1 MLASLWPIG
10 LPIQSQFRHSGSY
23 EAAHEASMTTVVPLN
38 SALPSRRIGPREL
51 ARLLGEWATPG
62 QPAYAAL
69 AARVR
74 LLVLDGRLPVGV
86 RLPPERELAA
96 ALSRSRTTAAAA
108 YDLLRESGYAAS
120 RQGSGTWTTLPGD
133 AAEVPA
139 WAPEPV
145 PAGVVDLAH
154 AAPSAPPQLHAA
166 YAAALDELPRYL
178 PGTGY
183 DYRGVPVL
191 RERLAERFT
200 ARGLPTTPDQILI
213 TSGALQAVRL
223 ALSMYVGAGD
233 RVLVEQPGYPGGLD
247 IVADL
252 GARAVPVP
260 VHDGWGGLDSEG
272 LVTAVRQTAPR
283 AAYLIPDFQNPTG
296 ALLPEDQRGVVAQ
309 ALAEGRTAAVIDE
322 SLVELSLESDVMP
335 TPFGSFVTTEPI
347 VTVGSASKLFWGGL
361 RIGWLRSDSIT
372 IRRLAALR
380 ARLDLSS
387 PILEQLACADLM
399 DQLEL
404 VRADRRSQLR
414 TQRDALVAAMA
425 THLPG
430 WRYRLPGGGQVLWCE
445 LPSPAS
451 GALAAAAADR
461 GLRVTPGSRFA
472 ADGTLE
478 SWIRLPYTRPVEEL
492 SVAVDLL
499 GQAWA
504 TVAGLGPGA
513 RTLDADAAYVV

>member
-1 MLASLWPIG
+1 MS
-10 LPIQSQFRHSGSY
+10 
-23 EAAHEASMTTVVPLN
+23 VVTPG
-38 SALPSRRIGPREL
+38 RRIGQREL

-86 RLPPERELAA
+86 RLPPERELAG
-96 ALSRSRTTAAAA
+96 ALGRSRTTAAAA

-145 PAGVVDLAH
+145 PAGVLDLAH
-154 AAPSAPPQLHAA
+154 AAPSAPAELHAA

-183 DYRGVPVL
+183 DYRGVPQL
-191 RERLAERFT
+191 RERLAARFT
-200 ARGLPTTPDQILI
+200 ERGLPTTPDQVLI

-223 ALSMYVGAGD
+223 ALAMYVGAGD

-252 GARAVPVP
+252 NARAVPVP
-260 VHDGWGGLDSEG
+260 VSVSDGWGGPDCEG
-272 LVTAVRQTAPR
+272 LVAAIRQTAPR

-296 ALLPEDQRGVVAQ
+296 SVMTDDQRATVAE
-309 ALAEGRTAAVIDE
+309 ALTDGRTAAVIDE
-322 SLVELSLESDVMP
+322 SLVELSLENDPLP
-335 TPFGSFVTTEPI
+335 TPFGSWAATEPVI
-347 VTVGSASKLFWGGL
+347 TVGSASKLFWGGL
-361 RIGWLRSDSIT
+361 RIGWLRSDSVT
-372 IRRLAALR
+372 IRRLAAQR

-387 PILEQLACADLM
+387 PILEQLAGAHLM
-399 DQLEL
+399 DQLEV
-404 VRADRRSQLR
+404 VRRERATQLR
-414 TQRDALVAAMA
+414 ERRDALVRLLHDA
-425 THLPG
+425 LPT
-430 WRYRLPGGGQVLWCE
+430 WQFAVPAGGQVLWCE
-445 LPSPAS
+445 LPTASS
-451 GALAAAAADR
+451 GALAAAVNDR
-461 GLRVTPGSRFA
+461 GLRITPGSRFA

-478 SWIRLPYTRPVEEL
+478 SWVRLPYTRPVEEL
-492 SVAVDLL
+492 ARSVEILAD
-499 GQAWA
+499 GWA
-504 TVAGLGPGA
+504 ALSGGPVS
-513 RTLDADAAYVV
+513 RRVPPLEEAYVV